1 MILQNNSTT
10 VNVQSW
16 FIPINIL
23 NIICCI
29 IAVILALIFLLVIIF
44 DKICQTVG
52 MILLTNSCLAELIF
66 GSDLLAMVLFTLYT
80 DFKQIYFYDSFCLL
94 LGYISYMSVGI
105 QNYSYL
111 LQAIYRYILIVYPSR
126 LFYQSVRFQIFLISL
141 TWICCIIYP
150 IPLVFTGQ
158 IKYLVDDQI
167 CQMPLQLSFL
177 TIFNA
182 FYIYLFPML
191 SIILIYLKMVQ
202 YVHKM
207 SKHVTPVNRLFHAQR
222 ELRMIRRIVSLVFIL
237 VALGF
242 PYQTFIIMSFFNS
255 APKYHFR
262 LAFTCINVSL
272 VFVLIALL
280 EITEPLKTSLIK
292 RLKWS
297 NNQCYTSNIINN
309 ENQS

>member
-1 MILQNNSTT
+1 MTLENNSTT
-10 VNVQSW
+10 ANVQSW
-16 FIPINIL
+16 FIPIDIL
-23 NIICCI
+23 NMICCI
-29 IAVILALIFLLVIIF
+29 IAIILALVFLFVIIF
-44 DKICQTVG
+44 DKTCQTVG
-52 MILLTNSCLAELIF
+52 MMLVTNSCIAELIF
-66 GSDLLAMVLFTLYT
+66 GSDLLAMSLFTFYS
-80 DFKQIYFYDSFCLL
+80 DFKKIYFHESFCLL
-94 LGYISYMSVGI
+94 LGYISYMSVGL

-126 LFYQSVRFQIFLISL
+126 LFYQSFKFQTFLISI

-158 IKYLVDDQI
+158 IKYLVDDQM

-182 FYIYLFPML
+182 IYIYLYPML

-202 YVHKM
+202 YVHEM
-207 SKHVTPVNRLFHAQR
+207 RKHITPVNRLFHAR
-222 ELRMIRRIVSLVFIL
+222 RDLRMIRRIVSLVFIL
-237 VALGF
+237 IALGF

-262 LAFTCINVSL
+262 MAFMFIDVSL

-280 EITEPLKTSLIK
+280 EITEPLKTSLMK
-292 RLKWS
+292 RITIQS
-297 NNQCYTSNIINN
+297 TNITRTVT
-309 ENQS
+309 

>member
-1 MILQNNSTT
+1 MTSENNSTT
-10 VNVQSW
+10 VHVQSW
-16 FIPINIL
+16 FIPIDIL
-23 NIICCI
+23 NMICCI
-29 IAVILALIFLLVIIF
+29 IAIILALVFLFVIIF
-44 DKICQTVG
+44 DKTYQTVG
-52 MILLTNSCLAELIF
+52 MMLVTNSCIAELIF
-66 GSDLLAMVLFTLYT
+66 GSDLLAM
-80 DFKQIYFYDSFCLL
+80 
-94 LGYISYMSVGI
+94 GYISYMSVGL

-126 LFYQSVRFQIFLISL
+126 LFYQSFKFQTFLISI

-182 FYIYLFPML
+182 IYIYLYPML

-202 YVHKM
+202 YVHEM
-207 SKHVTPVNRLFHAQR
+207 RKHITPVNRLFHAR
-222 ELRMIRRIVSLVFIL
+222 RDLRMIRRIVSLVFIL
-237 VALGF
+237 IALGF
-242 PYQTFIIMSFFNS
+242 PYQTFIIMSFFNI

-262 LAFTCINVSL
+262 IAFMFIDVSL

-280 EITEPLKTSLIK
+280 EITEPLKTSLMK
-292 RLKWS
+292 RITVQS
-297 NNQCYTSNIINN
+297 TNITRTVT
-309 ENQS
+309 